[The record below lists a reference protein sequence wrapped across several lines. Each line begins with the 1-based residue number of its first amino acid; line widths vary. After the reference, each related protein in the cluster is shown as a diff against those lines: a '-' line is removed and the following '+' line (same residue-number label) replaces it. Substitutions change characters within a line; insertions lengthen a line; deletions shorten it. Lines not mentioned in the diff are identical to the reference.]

1 MIMSW
6 RRNLPRR
13 KPGASGESGGIVMC
27 LAVPA
32 KLIAIRDALGKVEL
46 SGVEKEVSLM
56 LLPEAKV
63 GDYVLVHAGFAMQ
76 IVDEKDAQETQALLA
91 EMNGAPRTVTSLEG

>member
-1 MIMSW
+1 
-6 RRNLPRR
+6 
-13 KPGASGESGGIVMC
+13 MC

-32 KLIAIRDALGKVEL
+32 KVIEIRDAMGKVEL
-46 SGVEKEVSLM
+46 SGVTRDVSLM

-76 IVDEKDAQETQALLA
+76 IVEEESAKETNALLA
-91 EMNGAPRTVTSLEG
+91 EMNGAPRTVNELLN